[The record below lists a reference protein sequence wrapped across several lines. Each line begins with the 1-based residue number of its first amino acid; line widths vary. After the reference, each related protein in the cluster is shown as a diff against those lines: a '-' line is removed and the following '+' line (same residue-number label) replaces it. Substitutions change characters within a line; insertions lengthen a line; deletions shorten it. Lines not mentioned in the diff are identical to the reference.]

1 MLALWG
7 ARSGASVTDTG
18 ARQGSGVPTNADNSA
33 HLTDVAVSDGA
44 AERSAHVVVVEDD
57 ALFATGIEA
66 LLTTAGYL
74 VSVVPS
80 AEDPSLPAALHTA
93 DLVVLDLVLP
103 GASGFDVLSR
113 LRATIGDMSNPDV
126 PVLVLSAHNPM
137 SYRLRSLSVGADD
150 FVSKPPNPQEL
161 LLRIRALLR
170 RSTHASAGL
179 QRLTGIRPGGG
190 DLLID
195 PREVA
200 YVHAAGNYS
209 YACGRGFRHLIGENI
224 GQVEDRLAGQ
234 FIRTHRSYLV
244 NPAFVSGA
252 RWEGRSEY
260 LLEIDAEAGDTVPV
274 SRARREAVRGT
285 LGL

>member
-1 MLALWG
+1 MDEVRDSDGGGFAPSDGGTLA
-7 ARSGASVTDTG
+7 
-18 ARQGSGVPTNADNSA
+18 A
-33 HLTDVAVSDGA
+33 HEGA
-44 AERSAHVVVVEDD
+44 AEAGAHILVVEDD

-66 LLTTAGYL
+66 LLATAGYTSTV
-74 VSVVPS
+74 VSSV
-80 AEDPSLPAALHTA
+80 EDPSLPEALRAA

-103 GASGFDVLSR
+103 GASGFDLLGRV
-113 LRATIGDMSNPDV
+113 RAATGEVSNAQV

-150 FVSKPPNPQEL
+150 FMSKPPNPQEL

-170 RSTHASAGL
+170 RSRRADDTEVR
-179 QRLTGIRPGGG
+179 RLPAVRPGGG
-190 DLLID
+190 DLLVD

-200 YVHAAGNYS
+200 YVRAAGNYC
-209 YACGRGFRHLIGENI
+209 YAHGRGFKHLLGENI
-224 GQVEDRLAGQ
+224 SQIEDRLGDR
-234 FIRTHRSYLV
+234 FLRTHRSYLV

-260 LLEIDAEAGDTVPV
+260 LLEVDTDEGDTVPV
-274 SRARREAVRGT
+274 SRNRREAVRGA